1 MSARPFSN
9 ADPFLQII
17 VLFLVCFVC
26 LAVFMLAG
34 SGLANALWGVNF
46 LLDPNAARDF
56 SDPHVVNLNRLLL
69 VFQHLG
75 LFIVPA
81 FVFAKLV
88 STKSSSYLGFRP
100 VGLRA
105 VLLAALTMA
114 MALPF
119 INLLGYINEQMVL
132 PEWLSGLEAL
142 FQQMEESGA
151 ELTAALTSTENIGML
166 IVNIV
171 IVAVLPAIG
180 EELIFRGILLPILHK
195 WTGKVHAAVWISA
208 ILFSAMHMQFYG
220 FLPRMV
226 LGAVLG
232 YMFAYSGSIWAPMAA
247 HFTNNAIA
255 LVLMFLI
262 NKGTLPESIDSFDGG
277 WSSVI
282 IGLVSAGIVFVG
294 LRLLKRSKPEEPE
307 PVPTEIES

>member
-46 LLDPNAARDF
+46 LLDPNAAKDF
-56 SDPHVVNLNRLLL
+56 SNPHIVNLNRLLL

-88 STKSSSYLGFRP
+88 STRSNWYLGFRP
-100 VGLRA
+100 VA
-105 VLLAALTMA
+105 MKSVLIAGVTMIL
-114 MALPF
+114 ALPF

-208 ILFSAMHMQFYG
+208 VLFSAMHLQFYG

-232 YMFAYSGSIWAPMAA
+232 YMFVYSGSIWAPIIA
-247 HFTNNAIA
+247 HFANNAIA

-262 NKGTLPESIDSFDGG
+262 NNGTLPESIDSFDGG
-277 WSSVI
+277 WSSVAL
-282 IGLVSAGIVFVG
+282 GLVSAGIVFFGVK
-294 LRLLKRSKPEEPE
+294 LLKKGQPLTSD
-307 PVPTEIES
+307 TIQT